1 VVPATVD
8 ADGLSRFLRGRT
20 EGEEFG
26 RVLDA
31 LAHEI
36 WLARDRRGFLQ
47 DICEQHAAVLAGV
60 LRQIRPSADQIERAI
75 GQTIVANGHG
85 HGAHQTVAADVLASM
100 RGHEALRRDGLT
112 EEVALF
118 LLELLFLHLLGGP
131 RLLIALRPVLAAYVA
146 AAAGQ
151 ASPASANALAPV
163 VPGPRPVLR
172 EVARPQPVAVAQADW
187 TAAASGIAARYKLA
201 EGAQRRFLTI
211 LSAQNL
217 SPEQRLERF
226 EEMARWLEATI
237 AELMKPSNQ
246 GPQIARLKQTAAA
259 ALAGGDFEGA
269 FDLLKQVS
277 RTLREGRRQTEA
289 RLAEEIESLR
299 HQMADEAAS
308 TASLAEL
315 ALARFDY
322 DAAAELFAEAA
333 AGVPKSDAAAEI
345 GYLLRRAETLYRK
358 GEEKDDK
365 AALAA
370 AADAY
375 RDALAL
381 FPRGHESETWVQAK
395 INLAN
400 ALGATA
406 VTGAAGQARLSDAVE
421 AYGHALSAIDPGKAP
436 MRWALTQLSAG
447 AAMIR
452 LGEIGDRDRHWRAAA
467 AALVPALEVFER
479 QGSTVYA
486 EFARMTLRQLHDQIE
501 GQPRPALGQPSPRWA

>member
-1 VVPATVD
+1 M
-8 ADGLSRFLRGRT
+8 
-20 EGEEFG
+20 
-26 RVLDA
+26 LDA

-47 DICEQHAAVLAGV
+47 DTCEQHAAILAGV
-60 LRQIRPSADQIERAI
+60 LRQIRPSAEQIERAI

-85 HGAHQTVAADVLASM
+85 HGAHQTVAADVIASM
-100 RGHEALRRDGLT
+100 RGHEAVQRGGLS

-118 LLELLFLHLLGGP
+118 LLESLFLHLLGGP
-131 RLLIALRPVLAAYVA
+131 RLLIALRPVLTAYV

-151 ASPASANALAPV
+151 ASPASEGAGALAPV
-163 VPGPRPVLR
+163 VQGPRPVLS
-172 EVARPQPVAVAQADW
+172 EVSRPQPVAVAQGDW
-187 TAAASGIAARYKLA
+187 TTVASGIAARYKLS
-201 EGAQRRFLTI
+201 EGAQRRFVSI

-322 DAAAELFAEAA
+322 DAAAELFTEAA
-333 AGVPKSDAAAEI
+333 AGVPKSDTAAEV
-345 GYLLRRAETLYRK
+345 GYLLRRAEALYRK
-358 GEEKDDK
+358 GEERDDK

-381 FPRGHESETWVQAK
+381 FPRGHEPETWVRAK

-406 VTGAAGQARLSDAVE
+406 VTGTAGQARLSDAVE

-501 GQPRPALGQPSPRWA
+501 AAPQPAALGQPSPRWA